1 MNFSRYRKEVDTVLS
16 EISSN
21 VEKFMKSFLD
31 MFGITVI
38 QFKILSV
45 ISEKGNIPIGE
56 LSNRTIMDA
65 GNMSSMC
72 KKLEKNGYLVRTRNL
87 KDERVVEVS
96 LTDKAKDMITK
107 LDSLFDERFKNFFEN
122 ENDEDLEVIL
132 RVLKKLSERFT
143 QMNESLNKKIKE
155 K

>member
-45 ISEKGNIPIGE
+45 ISEKGNISIGE

-72 KKLEKNGYLVRTRNL
+72 KKLEKNGCLVRTRNL

-132 RVLKKLSERFT
+132 RALKKLSERFT

-155 K
+155 E

>member
-1 MNFSRYRKEVDTVLS
+1 ML
-16 EISSN
+16 EICHLC
-21 VEKFMKSFLD
+21 V
-31 MFGITVI
+31 
-38 QFKILSV
+38 
-45 ISEKGNIPIGE
+45 
-56 LSNRTIMDA
+56 
-65 GNMSSMC
+65 

-132 RVLKKLSERFT
+132 RALKKLSERFT

-155 K
+155 E

>member
-72 KKLEKNGYLVRTRNL
+72 KQLEKNGYLVRTRNL

-155 K
+155 E

>member
-1 MNFSRYRKEVDTVLS
+1 MNFSTYRKEVDTVLS

-45 ISEKGNIPIGE
+45 ISEKGNISIGE

-107 LDSLFDERFKNFFEN
+107 IR
-122 ENDEDLEVIL
+122 
-132 RVLKKLSERFT
+132 
-143 QMNESLNKKIKE
+143 
-155 K
+155 